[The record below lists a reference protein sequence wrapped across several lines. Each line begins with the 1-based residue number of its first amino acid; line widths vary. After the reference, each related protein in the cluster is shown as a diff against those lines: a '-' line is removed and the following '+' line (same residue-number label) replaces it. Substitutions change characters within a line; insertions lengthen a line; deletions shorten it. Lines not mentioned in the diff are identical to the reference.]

1 MMSPVNLR
9 AFQRKLRLTAR
20 VRQTI
25 LRAKRRR
32 LRLKAN

>member
-1 MMSPVNLR
+1 MVATNLR
-9 AFQRKLRLTAR
+9 AIRRKLRLTAR
-20 VRQTI
+20 ARQTI

>member
-1 MMSPVNLR
+1 MRSVNLR
-9 AFQRKLRLTAR
+9 GFRRKLRLTAR
-20 VRQTI
+20 ARQTV

>member
-1 MMSPVNLR
+1 MSAENLR
-9 AFQRKLRLTAR
+9 AVRRKLRLIAHAR
-20 VRQTI
+20 QAI